1 MGHYFPLS
9 KMGPVRWTM
18 TGLSSFGLT
27 CLKIS
32 QTIVFRFLSAMNF
45 IPTRVMVKFTYI
57 FRTLNFWC
65 EIRRNLIQSTLLH
78 LTSDNSLI
86 PFNLMF
92 EFLYTPLT
100 PYVKTP
106 LNPKLPNS
114 KENRVLN
121 LKNTLQLKS
130 LAKISTFSSILGK
143 IPSFSSILGQ
153 IP

>member
-1 MGHYFPLS
+1 
-9 KMGPVRWTM
+9 
-18 TGLSSFGLT
+18 
-27 CLKIS
+27 
-32 QTIVFRFLSAMNF
+32 
-45 IPTRVMVKFTYI
+45 
-57 FRTLNFWC
+57 
-65 EIRRNLIQSTLLH
+65 
-78 LTSDNSLI
+78 
-86 PFNLMF
+86 MF

-100 PYVKTP
+100 PYVKTR